1 MIFKM
6 LSKDFK
12 NIIDRL
18 YIVVPKVSV
27 IPALHGVQ
35 IIADKE
41 NDTLLFRVSD
51 LESYLTINAN
61 MRDVEIVEGGKVII
75 DIDCVKKLFP
85 VEGWVTYERKS
96 NSFSAA
102 NEKKKNRVSCFK
114 SEDDDSIV
122 NFPENPKEDSI
133 IMTIPDRKNFITVLE
148 NLAPCLSVEQHKPI
162 YTGYNFNSGKYGI
175 IAIDGYHALSYFNPW
190 CVEGKQFNFGVP
202 GIACKQLKKI
212 ANNKTENSELK
223 VYFSGR
229 HVHFVGDDFILTQR
243 IIEGNFV
250 DFAQTVDM
258 NDSDYTVTLNCAE
271 FLKIAKEYATLN
283 KKTPIIH
290 CVECS
295 GKLATETHSSDFQT
309 ADCISIEDGKLSEN
323 LHIAFNAKYMADVL
337 KVFKDTNTTISGG
350 KEIYPWKFLNENY
363 VALVVPMR
371 LEKESKEFSELYIRE
386 AFCS

>member
-1 MIFKM
+1 MT
-6 LSKDFK
+6 KDEFLD
-12 NIIDRL
+12 IINKP
-18 YIVVPKVSV
+18 YIK
-27 IPALHGVQ
+27 
-35 IIADKE
+35 
-41 NDTLLFRVSD
+41 RVSILGGEPLCD
-51 LESYLTINAN
+51 ENVQ
-61 MRDVEIVEGGKVII
+61 DVKSLLHEIRTTYPY
-75 DIDCVKKLFP
+75 KKI
-85 VEGWVTYERKS
+85 WV
-96 NSFSAA
+96 
-102 NEKKKNRVSCFK
+102 
-114 SEDDDSIV
+114 
-122 NFPENPKEDSI
+122 
-133 IMTIPDRKNFITVLE
+133 
-148 NLAPCLSVEQHKPI
+148 

-175 IAIDGYHALSYFNPW
+175 VAIDGYHALSYFNPW
-190 CVEGKQFNFGVP
+190 CVEGKTFNFGVH

-250 DFAQTVDM
+250 DFAQTVNM

-271 FLKIAKEYATLN
+271 FLKIAKEYAMLN

-323 LHIAFNAKYMADVL
+323 LHIAFNAKYMADV
-337 KVFKDTNTTISGG
+337 
-350 KEIYPWKFLNENY
+350 
-363 VALVVPMR
+363 
-371 LEKESKEFSELYIRE
+371 KESKEISELYIRE

>member
-41 NDTLLFRVSD
+41 NDTLSFRASD

-114 SEDDDSIV
+114 SEDDDSMV
-122 NFPENPKEDSI
+122 NFYH
-133 IMTIPDRKNFITVLE
+133 R
-148 NLAPCLSVEQHKPI
+148 
-162 YTGYNFNSGKYGI
+162 SGKSR
-175 IAIDGYHALSYFNPW
+175 ALPECRAAQADLY
-190 CVEGKQFNFGVP
+190 
-202 GIACKQLKKI
+202 
-212 ANNKTENSELK
+212 
-223 VYFSGR
+223 
-229 HVHFVGDDFILTQR
+229 R
-243 IIEGNFV
+243 I
-250 DFAQTVDM
+250 
-258 NDSDYTVTLNCAE
+258 
-271 FLKIAKEYATLN
+271 
-283 KKTPIIH
+283 
-290 CVECS
+290 
-295 GKLATETHSSDFQT
+295 
-309 ADCISIEDGKLSEN
+309 
-323 LHIAFNAKYMADVL
+323 
-337 KVFKDTNTTISGG
+337 
-350 KEIYPWKFLNENY
+350 
-363 VALVVPMR
+363 
-371 LEKESKEFSELYIRE
+371 
-386 AFCS
+386 

>member
-1 MIFKM
+1 M
-6 LSKDFK
+6 
-12 NIIDRL
+12 
-18 YIVVPKVSV
+18 
-27 IPALHGVQ
+27 
-35 IIADKE
+35 
-41 NDTLLFRVSD
+41 
-51 LESYLTINAN
+51 
-61 MRDVEIVEGGKVII
+61 
-75 DIDCVKKLFP
+75 
-85 VEGWVTYERKS
+85 
-96 NSFSAA
+96 
-102 NEKKKNRVSCFK
+102 
-114 SEDDDSIV
+114 
-122 NFPENPKEDSI
+122 
-133 IMTIPDRKNFITVLE
+133 
-148 NLAPCLSVEQHKPI
+148 
-162 YTGYNFNSGKYGI
+162 
-175 IAIDGYHALSYFNPW
+175 
-190 CVEGKQFNFGVP
+190 EGKQFNFGVP

-243 IIEGNFV
+243 LIEGNFV
-250 DFAQTVDM
+250 DFAQTVNM
-258 NDSDYTVTLNCAE
+258 NGSDYTVALNCTE

>member
-1 MIFKM
+1 M
-6 LSKDFK
+6 
-12 NIIDRL
+12 
-18 YIVVPKVSV
+18 
-27 IPALHGVQ
+27 
-35 IIADKE
+35 
-41 NDTLLFRVSD
+41 
-51 LESYLTINAN
+51 
-61 MRDVEIVEGGKVII
+61 
-75 DIDCVKKLFP
+75 
-85 VEGWVTYERKS
+85 
-96 NSFSAA
+96 
-102 NEKKKNRVSCFK
+102 
-114 SEDDDSIV
+114 
-122 NFPENPKEDSI
+122 
-133 IMTIPDRKNFITVLE
+133 
-148 NLAPCLSVEQHKPI
+148 
-162 YTGYNFNSGKYGI
+162 
-175 IAIDGYHALSYFNPW
+175 
-190 CVEGKQFNFGVP
+190 EGKTFNFGVH

-250 DFAQTVDM
+250 DFAQIVDM

-271 FLKIAKEYATLN
+271 FLKIAKEYAMLN